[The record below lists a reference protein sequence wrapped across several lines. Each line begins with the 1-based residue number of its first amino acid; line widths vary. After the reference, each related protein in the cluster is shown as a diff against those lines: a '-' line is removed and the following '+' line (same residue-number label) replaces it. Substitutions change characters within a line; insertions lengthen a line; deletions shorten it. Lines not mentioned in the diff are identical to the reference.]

1 MPAPI
6 RHSLLALA
14 LAGGPLHPASPAAKV
29 TAAEARAAFLEAY
42 KVFMHPR
49 CLNCHPSGDRPLQ
62 GEDSHIHTQNV
73 VRGPSGEGVYALKCA
88 NCHQEANVPGPGRPP
103 GNPSWRLPPP
113 EMPLVFQGRSPAA
126 LARQLKDPDQNG
138 GLSLAQLLHH
148 VAEDPLV
155 KAGWNPGEGRPRPPI
170 SQKAFAQLMKRWVEG
185 GTPVPE

>member
-1 MPAPI
+1 MPPSI
-6 RHSLLALA
+6 RCFVLGLA
-14 LAGGPLHPASPAAKV
+14 LAGGPLHAAKPAAPPS
-29 TAAEARAAFLEAY
+29 AAEAKAAFLEAY

-73 VRGPSGEGVYALKCA
+73 VRGPSGEGVYALKCM
-88 NCHQEANVPGPGRPP
+88 NCHQAANLPGPGMPP
-103 GNPSWRLPPP
+103 GNPAWRLPPP

-138 GLSLAQLLHH
+138 GMSLAQLLRH

-155 KAGWNPGEGRPRPPI
+155 KGGWNPGVGRPRPPI
-170 SQKAFAQLMKRWVEG
+170 PQKAFARLMKRWVEG
-185 GTPVPE
+185 GAPIPD